1 MASAH
6 FGLPLQQFSAV
17 FPFHLVLN
25 QETTIVQVG
34 QVLQRLCPTLS
45 IGDRFEQ
52 HFKINRPSLTAI
64 DFKVIRE
71 QTRSLFL
78 LEALNS
84 SIQLK
89 GQIVEVEDPET
100 ALIFLGSP
108 WITEQSALKTYG
120 LTLKDFA
127 IHDPIA
133 DYLFLLQGKNTALT
147 DAQKLTSKLTQQ
159 RTILAKA
166 HDEALAATRAKS
178 EFLATMSHEIRTPMN
193 AVIGMTELLLDTDLT
208 HEQRDFVETVHTAGD
223 TLLSLITD
231 ILDFSKIESGKLE
244 LEEHPFELRSCI
256 EGALD
261 LLSARAAAKQLEL
274 AYHIDPAS
282 PAVILGDVTRLRQVV
297 VNLLSNAIKFT
308 DNGEIFLT
316 VSARSLAASDA
327 PKPPDLQKDGQI
339 KDCQIQVT
347 VKDTGIGIPPDRLNR
362 LFQPFSQVDSSVT
375 RKYGGTGLGL
385 AICKQLVEMMGG
397 NIWVESQAGQG
408 TTFSFTLL
416 TAAVDHPSLKFPP
429 PQFDFTG
436 KRVLIVDDNE
446 THRQLLDAQVKV
458 WGMLT
463 RVASSGIQV
472 LHWLRQGEQFDLAII
487 DVQMPDMDGS
497 TLAAEIR
504 QLKAHQTLP
513 LVLLIAVGTSSV
525 GSYFNEKTF
534 ATYLNK
540 PIKQSQLFNSIVQA
554 LSFKSSSQ
562 PLPRPTEPRSA
573 ASIDPHLAERQPLKI
588 LLAEDN
594 KINQKLA
601 LQLLKRMGYQADVV
615 SDGLEAIEALQHQTY
630 DVVLMDVQMPEMDGL
645 TATEHICQQWS
656 SEARPKIIA
665 LTANAMQGDRE
676 KCLAVGMDGYITKPI
691 QVQELVRVL
700 EQVSQRDHNFQ
711 LHKG

>member
-17 FPFHLVLN
+17 FPFHIVLN
-25 QETTIVQVG
+25 QETNIVQIG

-52 HFKINRPSLTAI
+52 HFKVNRPSLTAI

-78 LEALNS
+78 LETLNR

-120 LTLKDFA
+120 LALKDFA

-133 DYLFLLQGKNTALT
+133 DYLFLLQGKNTALA

-244 LEEHPFELRSCI
+244 LEERPFELRSCI

-282 PAVILGDVTRLRQVV
+282 PTVILGDVTRLRQVV

-308 DNGEIFLT
+308 DKGEIFLM
-316 VSARSLAASDA
+316 VSARSLALSDA
-327 PKPPDLQKDGQI
+327 PKPLDFQKDCPI

-397 NIWVESQAGQG
+397 NIWVESQMGQG

-416 TAAVDHPSLKFPP
+416 TAAVDDPPLKFPP

-463 RVASSGIQV
+463 RVASSGRQA
-472 LHWLRQGEQFDLAII
+472 LHWLSQGEQFDLAII

-497 TLAAEIR
+497 SLASEIR

-513 LVLLIAVGTSSV
+513 LVFLIAIGTPAL
-525 GSYFNEKTF
+525 GSYSNEKTF
-534 ATYLNK
+534 VTHLNK
-540 PIKQSQLFNSIVQA
+540 PIKQSQFFNSIVQA
-554 LSFKSSSQ
+554 LSFTSSSQ
-562 PLPRPTEPRSA
+562 TALRPSVPRSTA
-573 ASIDPHLAERQPLKI
+573 LIDPHLAERQPLRI

-615 SDGLEAIEALQHQTY
+615 SDGLEALAALQHQTY

-676 KCLAVGMDGYITKPI
+676 KCLAAGMDDYITKPI

-700 EQVSQRDHNFQ
+700 EQTGQRV
-711 LHKG
+711 

>member
-17 FPFHLVLN
+17 FPFHLVLS
-25 QETTIVQVG
+25 QETTVVQVG
-34 QVLQRLCPTLS
+34 QVLHRLCPTLS

-52 HFKINRPSLTAI
+52 HFKVNRPRLTAI
-64 DFKVIRE
+64 DFQAIRE

-78 LEALNS
+78 LETLNS

-127 IHDPIA
+127 LHDPIA
-133 DYLFLLQGKNTALT
+133 DYLFLLQGKNTALADT
-147 DAQKLTSKLTQQ
+147 QKLTAKLTQQ
-159 RTILAKA
+159 RSILAKA

-193 AVIGMTELLLDTDLT
+193 AVIGMTELLLDTELT
-208 HEQRDFVETVHTAGD
+208 HEQRDFVETVHTAGE

-244 LEEHPFELRSCI
+244 LEKRPFELRSCV

-261 LLSARAAAKQLEL
+261 LLSARAAAKRLEL

-282 PAVILGDVTRLRQVV
+282 PAVILGDVTRLRQVL

-308 DNGEIFLT
+308 DSGEIFLT
-316 VSARSLAASDA
+316 VSARLLKSAEA
-327 PKPPDLQKDGQI
+327 PKPSDFQ

-397 NIWVESQAGQG
+397 NIWVESQVGQG

-416 TAAVDHPSLKFPP
+416 TAAVDNLPLKFPP

-436 KRVLIVDDNE
+436 KRVLIVDDND

-463 RVASSGIQV
+463 RVASSGMQA
-472 LHWLRQGEQFDLAII
+472 LHWLRQGEQFDLAMI

-504 QLKAHQTLP
+504 QLEAHQTLP
-513 LVLLIAVGTSSV
+513 LVFLIAVGTPSV
-525 GSYFNEKTF
+525 GAYASEKTF
-534 ATYLNK
+534 AGYLNK
-540 PIKQSQLFNSIVQA
+540 PIKQSQLFNAIVQA
-554 LSFKSSSQ
+554 LSFKSLSQ
-562 PLPRPTEPRSA
+562 STPRPAEPRSTP
-573 ASIDPHLAERQPLKI
+573 SIDPHLAEKRPLRI

-601 LQLLKRMGYQADVV
+601 LQLLKRMGYRADVA
-615 SDGLEAIEALQHQTY
+615 SDGLEAIEALQHQSY

-645 TATEHICQQWS
+645 TATQQICQQWS
-656 SEARPKIIA
+656 SETRPKIIA

-676 KCLAVGMDGYITKPI
+676 KCLAAGMDDYITKPI

-700 EQVSQRDHNFQ
+700 EQVGQRA
-711 LHKG
+711 